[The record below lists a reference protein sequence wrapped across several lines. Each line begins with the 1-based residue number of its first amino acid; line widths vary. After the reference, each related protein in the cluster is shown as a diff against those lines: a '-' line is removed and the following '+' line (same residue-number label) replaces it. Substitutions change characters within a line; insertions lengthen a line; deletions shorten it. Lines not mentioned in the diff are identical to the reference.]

1 MKTGFFKVLALG
13 LLCSGSAVFAETIAT
28 ADLPKI
34 VSNLPDLEKIQEE
47 LQKDLTLAQGKLK
60 NKKVQLDAKLQ
71 EFESYKDTMSTQKLD
86 KMRKEIIGLQRELK
100 YLETDLREDLSMQ
113 EQEQKNLLVNQA
125 VMAVREYASKNK
137 IDYVFMADQLIY
149 APDSKDITDA
159 VIKSVTP
166 IVIEKEVVEPADK
179 ATPAETATPAA
190 STSSSSKLFS
200 RKK

>member
-1 MKTGFFKVLALG
+1 
-13 LLCSGSAVFAETIAT
+13 
-28 ADLPKI
+28 
-34 VSNLPDLEKIQEE
+34 
-47 LQKDLTLAQGKLK
+47 
-60 NKKVQLDAKLQ
+60 
-71 EFESYKDTMSTQKLD
+71 
-86 KMRKEIIGLQRELK
+86 
-100 YLETDLREDLSMQ
+100 MQ